1 MQVCLECLTGQKIR
15 NLDTVTGLELQVVKG
30 VLWDVDGCVEG
41 LVGEVGNY

>member
-1 MQVCLECLTGQKIR
+1 MQVCQECLTGQKIR
-15 NLDTVTGLELQVVKG
+15 NLDAVTGFELQVVKG